1 MSINQTHIDHKL
13 LQDLSKGSNEAFTL
27 LYDKYH
33 DMLHRFVIKFIKSP
47 DLADD
52 ITQEVFM
59 QLWENRTTIMGIR
72 SLKPWLFTLAKN
84 RTFNVLKRAAI
95 DDTAKSEILKYYQIS
110 HNATETDLVTKEY
123 LTFIKKV
130 LDTLPPQS
138 AKVFQLCRE
147 ENKSY
152 EEVAAIL
159 GISRNAVKKHMVR
172 SMKVLKGAVEK
183 DLGISLTLLLTLL
196 YHH

>member
-1 MSINQTHIDHKL
+1 MSITQTHIDHKL
-13 LQDLSKGSNEAFTL
+13 LEHLSKGSNEAFTL
-27 LYDKYH
+27 LYDKYS
-33 DMLHRFVIKFIKSP
+33 DMLRRFVIKFIKSP

-59 QLWENRTTIMGIR
+59 QLWENRTTITDIR
-72 SLKPWLFTLAKN
+72 SFRPWLFTLAKN

-95 DDTAKSEILKYYQIS
+95 DDAAKAEILRHYQVNQS
-110 HNATETDLVTKEY
+110 TMERELLTKEY
-123 LTFIKKV
+123 LAFIQKV
-130 LDTLPPQS
+130 LNTLPPQS

-152 EEVAAIL
+152 EEVAALL

-183 DLGISLTLLLTLL
+183 DLGISLTVLLTLI
-196 YHH
+196 YQH

>member
-27 LYDKYH
+27 LYDKYSG
-33 DMLHRFVIKFIKSP
+33 MLCRFVIKFIKSP

-59 QLWENRTTIMGIR
+59 QLWENRTTITDIH
-72 SLKPWLFTLAKN
+72 SLRPWLFTLAKN

-95 DDTAKSEILKYYQIS
+95 DDSAKSEILKHYQIS
-110 HNATETDLVTKEY
+110 HNATEKDLVTKEY
-123 LTFIKKV
+123 LAFIKTV

-152 EEVAAIL
+152 DEVAAIL

-183 DLGISLTLLLTLL
+183 DLGISLTVLLTLL